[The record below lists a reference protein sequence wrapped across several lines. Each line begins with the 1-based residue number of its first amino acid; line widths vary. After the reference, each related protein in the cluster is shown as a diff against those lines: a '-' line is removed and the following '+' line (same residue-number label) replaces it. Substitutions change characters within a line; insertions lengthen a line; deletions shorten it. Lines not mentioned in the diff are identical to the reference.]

1 MVRGPKTAL
10 SPDSLDY
17 LANLARQD
25 EVLARVERETSEMP
39 RSMMQVSPDQGA
51 LLQVLVAAVGARNA
65 LEVGTFTGYSAI
77 CIARGLGQNGKLTC
91 LELEDEYADIA
102 QRNLEDA
109 GVADRVEIVRGPAGE
124 SLAAMPE
131 EEQFDFV
138 FLDAD
143 KSGYPG
149 YYEQVLP
156 RMKPNALL
164 LIDNILMGGDVVDPE
179 PGSSNEV
186 VARLNETIAADDR
199 VDAAFVMVADG
210 IAVVRKR

>member
-10 SPDSLDY
+10 SPDSLEY
-17 LANLARQD
+17 LANLSRQD
-25 EVLARVERETSEMP
+25 DVLARVERETSEMP

-51 LLQVLVAAVGARNA
+51 LLQVLVAAVGATNA

-77 CIARGLGQNGKLTC
+77 CIARGLGQTGQLTC
-91 LELEDEYADIA
+91 LELDDEYADIA

-109 GVADRVEIVRGPAGE
+109 GVAGRVTIVRGPAGE
-124 SLAAMPE
+124 SLARMPE
-131 EEQFDFV
+131 EPTYDFV

-143 KSGYPG
+143 KTGYPD
-149 YYEQVLP
+149 YYEQILP
-156 RMKPNALL
+156 RMTPNALL
-164 LIDNILMGGDVVDPE
+164 LMDNILMGGDVVDPE

-186 VARLNETIAADDR
+186 VADLNARIAADDR

>member
-1 MVRGPKTAL
+1 MVRGPKTSL
-10 SPDSLDY
+10 SPDSLAY
-17 LANLARQD
+17 LANLASQD

-51 LLQVLVAAVGARNA
+51 LMQVLVAALGAKNA

-77 CIARGLGQNGKLTC
+77 CIARGLGDGGKLTC

-102 QRNLEDA
+102 QRNLEAA
-109 GVADRVEIVRGPAGE
+109 GVQDRVTIVRGPAGE
-124 SLAAMPE
+124 SLGSMPE
-131 EEQFDFV
+131 EATFDFV

-143 KSGYPG
+143 KTGYPD
-149 YYEQVLP
+149 YYEQILP

-179 PGSSNEV
+179 PGSSNAV
-186 VARLNETIAADDR
+186 VANLNARIAQDDR
-199 VDAAFVMVADG
+199 VEAAFAMIADG
-210 IAVVRKR
+210 IAFVRKR

>member
-10 SPDSLDY
+10 SPDSLEY
-17 LANLARQD
+17 LANLAGQD

-51 LLQVLVAAVGARNA
+51 LLQVLVAAVGAKNA

-77 CIARGLGQNGKLTC
+77 CIARGIGEDGRLTC
-91 LELEDEYADIA
+91 LELDDEYADIA
-102 QRNLEDA
+102 QRNLEAA
-109 GVADRVEIVRGPAGE
+109 GVQDRVEIVRGPAGE

-131 EEQFDFV
+131 EPAYDFV

-143 KSGYPG
+143 KSGYPD
-149 YYEQVLP
+149 YYELLLP

-179 PGSSNEV
+179 PGTSNAV
-186 VARLNETIAADDR
+186 VAELNAKIAQDDR
-199 VDAAFVMVADG
+199 VDVAFAMVADG
-210 IAVVRKR
+210 VAFVRKR

>member
-1 MVRGPKTAL
+1 MVRGPKTTL
-10 SPDSLDY
+10 SPDSLAY
-17 LANLARQD
+17 LADLAVQD

-39 RSMMQVSPDQGA
+39 RSKMQVSPDQGA

-77 CIARGLGQNGKLTC
+77 CIARGLGEDGRLTC

-102 QRNLEDA
+102 QRNLEAA
-109 GVADRVEIVRGPAGE
+109 GVQDRVTIVRGPAGE
-124 SLAAMPE
+124 SLARMPE
-131 EEQFDFV
+131 EPTYDFV

-149 YYEQVLP
+149 YVEQILP

-179 PGSSNEV
+179 PGSSSEV
-186 VARLNETIAADDR
+186 VARLNEQLAGDDR

-210 IAVVRKR
+210 IAFVRKR

>member
-1 MVRGPKTAL
+1 MVRGPKTSL
-10 SPDSLDY
+10 SPDSLAY
-17 LANLARQD
+17 LADLAPQD

-77 CIARGLGQNGKLTC
+77 CIARGLGDGGRLTC

-102 QRNLEDA
+102 QANLEAA
-109 GVADRVEIVRGPAGE
+109 GVADRVTIRRGPAGD

-131 EEQFDFV
+131 EPTYDFV

-143 KSGYPG
+143 KSGYPD
-149 YYEQVLP
+149 YYEQILP
-156 RMKPNALL
+156 RMQPNALL
-164 LIDNILMGGDVVDPE
+164 LIDNILKGGDVVDPE
-179 PGSSNEV
+179 PGSSAEV
-186 VARLNETIAADDR
+186 VANLNTQIAQDDR
-199 VDAAFVMVADG
+199 VDAAFAMVAD
-210 IAVVRKR
+210 

>member
-10 SPDSLDY
+10 SPDSLEY
-17 LANLARQD
+17 LAKLARQD
-25 EVLARVERETSEMP
+25 DVLARVERETSEMP

-51 LLQVLVAAVGARNA
+51 LLQVLVAAVGATNT

-77 CIARGLGQNGKLTC
+77 CIARGLGQTGQLTC
-91 LELEDEYADIA
+91 LELDDEYADIA

-109 GVADRVEIVRGPAGE
+109 GVAGRVTIVRGPAGE
-124 SLAAMPE
+124 SLARMPE
-131 EEQFDFV
+131 EPTYDFV

-143 KSGYPG
+143 KTGYPD
-149 YYEQVLP
+149 YYEQILP
-156 RMKPNALL
+156 RMTPNALL
-164 LIDNILMGGDVVDPE
+164 LMDNILMGGDVVDPE

-186 VARLNETIAADDR
+186 VADLNARIAADDR

-210 IAVVRKR
+210 IAVARKR